1 MKEMSPVKER
11 KDWEASPTENSQHV
25 YGETPSEQSSQD
37 LCAKCPG
44 RNGDLPWV
52 FAWGNSIS
60 AKMFPFLS
68 EHDFF
73 KNRDCVKFMF

>member
-25 YGETPSEQSSQD
+25 YGETPSEQSHD

-44 RNGDLPWV
+44 RNGDLPWD
-52 FAWGNSIS
+52 FCMGQFNIS
-60 AKMFPFLS
+60 KDVPFPGVNINLTQSRF
-68 EHDFF
+68 
-73 KNRDCVKFMF
+73 